1 MSRRKSGIESLGS
14 LIPGRIPTGLSIAL
28 TIAEMVREWEW
39 VAGSNLASK
48 SRPVSIERDL
58 LVVVCLT
65 PSVAKVLDMKAGGL
79 VARIESR
86 WRIGINGLRV
96 VVGRIEVPK
105 ERPAPAPYR
114 IEPSKAS
121 IQACLN
127 YTSDKIDDDDVAEAL
142 ARLMATY
149 LKKFPSKN

>member
-14 LIPGRIPTGLSIAL
+14 LIPRRIPQGLSIAM
-28 TIAEMVREWEW
+28 TIAEMVKEWEW
-39 VAGSNLASK
+39 VAGPNLGSK
-48 SRPVSIERDL
+48 SRPVSIERDI
-58 LVVVCLT
+58 LVVICLT

-79 VARIESR
+79 ITRIENR
-86 WRIGINGLRV
+86 WRIGIKGFRV
-96 VVGRIEVPK
+96 VVGRIEAQK
-105 ERPAPAPYR
+105 ERPAPTPYR

-127 YTSDKIDDDDVAEAL
+127 YTSDKIEDEDVAEAL

-149 LKKFPSKN
+149 MKKFPSKS

>member
-1 MSRRKSGIESLGS
+1 MSRRKSDIESLGA

-39 VAGSNLASK
+39 VTGPNLGSK
-48 SRPVSIERDL
+48 SRPVSIERDV

-65 PSVAKVLDMKAGGL
+65 PSVAKVLEMKAGGL

-86 WRIGINGLRV
+86 WRIGIRGFRV
-96 VVGRIEVPK
+96 VVGRIDKPK
-105 ERPAPAPYR
+105 DRPAPAPYR
-114 IEPSKAS
+114 IEPSQAS
-121 IQACLN
+121 INACLN
-127 YTSDKIDDDDVAEAL
+127 YTSDKIEDDEVAKAL

-149 LKKFPSKN
+149 MKKFPSKG

>member
-14 LIPGRIPTGLSIAL
+14 LIPKRIPQGLSIAM

-39 VAGSNLASK
+39 VAGPNLGSK
-48 SRPVSIERDL
+48 SRPVSIERDV

-79 VARIESR
+79 ITRIESR
-86 WRIGINGLRV
+86 WRIGIKGFRV
-96 VVGRIEVPK
+96 VVGRIEVQK

-114 IEPSKAS
+114 VEPSKAS

-127 YTSDKIDDDDVAEAL
+127 YTSDKIEDEDVAEAL

-149 LKKFPSKN
+149 MKKFPSKN